1 MGKTTSEA
9 QKLADRMRRVA
20 VDATK
25 TAKAL
30 NSIGKLPDVRPG
42 FVNAAVPAPPSSS
55 DQQFGT
61 MARRLGL

>member
-9 QKLADRMRRVA
+9 QKLAERLGRAAKSAADIS
-20 VDATK
+20 
-25 TAKAL
+25 KAL
-30 NSIGKLPDVRPG
+30 RPGLKVPTVKPG